1 MLRIAAGAVLAYLVL
16 APLADAAEQGG
27 PVAPRPLLDRLL
39 PVEDLSGREW
49 THETLDGKIVIID
62 FWATWCAPCLAELPR
77 FKRMHHDHHD
87 DGLVILSVSV
97 DQTEPRTLRR
107 WIRDHEMI
115 WPQIHDNRGLDTRL
129 ARQLG
134 VETVPSTFLFDRL
147 GRLVARD
154 LEGSALE
161 AAAESLV
168 ALGKEFEDGTF
179 NGTHTF
185 VREDGSLRDGGT
197 LTLSMPA
204 E

>member
-1 MLRIAAGAVLAYLVL
+1 M
-16 APLADAAEQGG
+16 
-27 PVAPRPLLDRLL
+27 APRPLLDRLL

-77 FKRMHHDHHD
+77 FKRMHHDHHN

-107 WIRDHEMI
+107 WIRDHEVI
-115 WPQIHDNRGLDTRL
+115 WPQIHDNRGLDNRL

-154 LEGSALE
+154 LKGSALE

-168 ALGKEFEDGTF
+168 ALGKESDRNPTA
-179 NGTHTF
+179 
-185 VREDGSLRDGGT
+185 S
-197 LTLSMPA
+197 SSS
-204 E
+204 

>member
-1 MLRIAAGAVLAYLVL
+1 MDRVVPRIVAGAVLACLVL
-16 APLADAAEQGG
+16 APSAGAAEQGG

-77 FKRMHHDHHD
+77 FKRMHHDHHN

-107 WIRDHEMI
+107 WIRDHEVI
-115 WPQIHDNRGLDTRL
+115 WPQIHDNRGLDNRL

-154 LEGSALE
+154 LKGSALE

-168 ALGKEFEDGTF
+168 ALGKESDRNPTA
-179 NGTHTF
+179 
-185 VREDGSLRDGGT
+185 S
-197 LTLSMPA
+197 SSS
-204 E
+204 